1 MNSKKDTVSVFG
13 NNSNKCLGHKLRIQP
28 NFNKKYYDDQKCEF
42 NSVIHFLKSVKIQ
55 LYKGP

>member
-1 MNSKKDTVSVFG
+1 MNSKKDTVSGFG
-13 NNSNKCLGHKLRIQP
+13 NNSNKFLGHKLRIQP